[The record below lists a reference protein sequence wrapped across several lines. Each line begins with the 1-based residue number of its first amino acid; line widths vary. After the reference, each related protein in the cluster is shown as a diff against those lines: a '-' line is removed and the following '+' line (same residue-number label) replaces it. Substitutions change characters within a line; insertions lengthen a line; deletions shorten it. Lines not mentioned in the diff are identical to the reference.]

1 MNILCDNSLLFLG
14 HFHKACALTVKLQAF
29 NFTAAMEK
37 VKLLLLNSRIVV
49 LINCVISYWHRV
61 KHSIIFYS
69 LIVFWVVGAGA
80 NPGNNQ
86 VKVQGKTWTVG
97 LSPQNIQQNK

>member
-1 MNILCDNSLLFLG
+1 MSFIFNGTMNILCDNSLLFLG

-49 LINCVISYWHRV
+49 LINCVISY
-61 KHSIIFYS
+61 
-69 LIVFWVVGAGA
+69 
-80 NPGNNQ
+80 
-86 VKVQGKTWTVG
+86 
-97 LSPQNIQQNK
+97 